1 MPAPEPSR
9 KSCLPRRGG
18 ALGRVAGRLSILFT
32 GTFAGSGLAFATQ
45 ILLART
51 LPLESFGSLA
61 ALLAAVNF
69 LTPVAS
75 AGVNWFLL
83 RAYGTE
89 GAAARR
95 WLRPSAG
102 LVALATA
109 ASALALLV
117 YAGAGGTLSPA
128 ERSLALA
135 ACIPILLGQV
145 AVELASARLQL
156 EERFTSLT
164 VLQTATQA
172 GRFLILAA
180 AALAAS
186 GVTLGGVVLGYALV
200 GALTAGAG
208 GVLLAGLFTGR
219 VRLAGHAPAET
230 GTPTVVAG
238 TPSIGHAA
246 AEAGPYALVTMF
258 YVLYFQG
265 IVVVLEWLAGG
276 AAAAAFNVAFLV
288 VSAAAL
294 IPGVVYTRFLVAK
307 LNRWAEHDRDRFRDV
322 FQLGVAA
329 MLLVGLV
336 VMLGIALLAGPA
348 VRLVFGPGYAAAA
361 AVLLVLAPGIPIRFV
376 QMAYSSLYVSRA
388 DTVRKARYLG
398 LGALASMLACI
409 ALVPIFG
416 ALGAAAANVLAEA
429 VLLGLHMRGAVGIL
443 GRDAARDALRPW
455 VALRRLRH
463 AG

>member
-1 MPAPEPSR
+1 MRQRLAG
-9 KSCLPRRGG
+9 LRRSDV
-18 ALGRVAGRLSILFT
+18 GRVAGRLSVLFT
-32 GTFAGSGLAFATQ
+32 GTFASSGLAFATQ
-45 ILLART
+45 ILLARL

-75 AGVNWFLL
+75 GGVNWFLL
-83 RAYGTE
+83 RAYGNE

-95 WLRPSAG
+95 WLRPTAG

-109 ASALALLV
+109 VSSMALLA
-117 YAGAGGTLSPA
+117 YAGAGG
-128 ERSLALA
+128 SLAPADRSVVLF
-135 ACIPILLGQV
+135 ACVPILLGQV

-156 EERFTSLT
+156 EERFTGLAAW
-164 VLQTATQA
+164 QAATQA
-172 GRFLILAA
+172 GRFLILAV
-180 AALAAS
+180 AALASS
-186 GVTLGGVVLGYALV
+186 GVALGGVVSGYALV
-200 GALTAGAG
+200 GAVSACI
-208 GVLLAGLFTGR
+208 GVALLAGLWTGR
-219 VRLAGHAPAET
+219 IRLAGHHAPAEA
-230 GTPTVVAG
+230 PAAHDV
-238 TPSIGHAA
+238 PSIGRAA
-246 AEAGPYALVTMF
+246 SEAGPYALVTMF

-288 VSAAAL
+288 ISAAAL
-294 IPGVVYTRFLVAK
+294 IPGVIYTRFLVAK

-336 VMLGIALLAGPA
+336 LMLGIALLAGPA
-348 VRLVFGPGYAAAA
+348 VRLLFGPSYAAAA
-361 AVLLVLAPGIPIRFV
+361 AVLVVLAPGIPIRFV

-398 LGALASMLACI
+398 LGALASLLACL
-409 ALVPIFG
+409 ALVPAFG

-429 VLLGLHMRGAVGIL
+429 VLLGLHMRGATRIL
-443 GRDAARDALRPW
+443 GPSAARGALRPW
-455 VALRRLRH
+455 AALRRLRH